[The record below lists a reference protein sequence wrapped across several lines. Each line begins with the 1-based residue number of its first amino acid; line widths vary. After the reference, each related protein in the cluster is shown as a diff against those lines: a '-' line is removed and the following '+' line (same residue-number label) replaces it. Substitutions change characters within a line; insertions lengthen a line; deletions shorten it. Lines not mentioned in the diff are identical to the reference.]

1 MNLAIVEKIAK
12 AVLYEGYLLYP
23 YRPSAIKNRQRWN
36 FGVLYPRSYSQAQ
49 AGSDRS
55 MIETECLVEGN
66 DRPVLEVRVRF
77 LQLVERLVGQLI
89 SPVSQLLPGELP
101 DFQLV
106 ERFEVNGKVFH
117 PWQEAVEREISLPG
131 RSLASLS
138 LEPLVEPFALS
149 SGKHVEPLRDST
161 GQTVGIIIRDQQ
173 PIRGVIL
180 LSARQ
185 VGDKLSRISVRIEN
199 ETPFELSG
207 GLNREAALLRSL
219 VSTHTILG
227 IEDGAF
233 VSALDPPDSSR
244 ELAADCQNIGTWPVL
259 VGEEGQRD
267 TMLSS
272 PIILYDY
279 PQIAPESAGELFDG
293 TEIDEIL
300 SLRIMTLTEE
310 EKSEMR
316 QSDERARELLERTE
330 TLPMDQLMKLHGV
343 LRGMRP
349 LNEEDTQ

>member
-185 VGDKLSRISVRIEN
+185 VGDKLSR
-199 ETPFELSG
+199 T
-207 GLNREAALLRSL
+207 
-219 VSTHTILG
+219 
-227 IEDGAF
+227 
-233 VSALDPPDSSR
+233 
-244 ELAADCQNIGTWPVL
+244 
-259 VGEEGQRD
+259 
-267 TMLSS
+267 
-272 PIILYDY
+272 
-279 PQIAPESAGELFDG
+279 
-293 TEIDEIL
+293 
-300 SLRIMTLTEE
+300 
-310 EKSEMR
+310 
-316 QSDERARELLERTE
+316 
-330 TLPMDQLMKLHGV
+330 
-343 LRGMRP
+343 
-349 LNEEDTQ
+349 TQT